1 MYPLFF
7 EYLMILTLTSK
18 GRFLYIFGGAGPEC
32 AATAY
37 GRTAVS
43 GRDVAT
49 RRRYRAASAAAAGA
63 ATSLTFTVDRPL
75 TFVTVV

>member
-1 MYPLFF
+1 MK
-7 EYLMILTLTSK
+7 LTSE

-49 RRRYRAASAAAAGA
+49 RRRHRAALRAALRAAA
-63 ATSLTFTVDRPL
+63 SRTFIVDRPL